1 MNILSR
7 PLVFLLRRLVL
18 LWLLLVA
25 ALPGAWASEENESEE
40 EEEVEPAD
48 AIIFPFFVLALG
60 ILSHRLLSRYLEW
73 LPYTGFL
80 FVLGTCMGVGVTRVS
95 GPTNLLNSSMVNFW
109 LPIDSE
115 LLLVSFLPG
124 LLYHDAAGQNPHLFR
139 VAFLQCLIFAFR
151 AYMLYQNYW

>member
-1 MNILSR
+1 MKILSR
-7 PLVFLLRRLVL
+7 THVVSRRLVL
-18 LWLLLVA
+18 LWLLLLLVV
-25 ALPGAWASEENESEE
+25 ALPDGCGASEEESKD

-73 LPYTGFL
+73 LPYTGFM

-139 VAFLQCLIFAFR
+139 VAFPQCLIFAFR
-151 AYMLYQNYW
+151 T